1 MKTILSVVRDF
12 VKGAGE
18 KNLSVYAAGSAF
30 FVILSVVP
38 IIIVISCIIPV
49 TGLTE
54 EILYEVVTTFLPA
67 ATKEFMVSLIRY
79 VYSNSNG
86 MLPMAV
92 ILAIW
97 SAGRGMLSLIRGLNE
112 IHGITEKRGY
122 FRLRLVSSFYTVILL
137 LGLVFTLVVSVFGQ
151 SIYDNFFVQIPVLHE
166 ILTLILEF
174 RFLLAILVLSVIFT
188 LLYTYVPDIKTS
200 LRKQF
205 YGGSMAAL
213 GCSVF
218 SYCFSVYVD
227 NYNDF
232 SSYGS
237 INTIIIIMLWLYFT
251 MYILLY
257 GAYIGSY
264 FTSKDTREGQHE
276 D

>member
-1 MKTILSVVRDF
+1 MKTILNVVRDF

-18 KNLSVYAAGSAF
+18 KKLSVYAAGSAF
-30 FVILSVVP
+30 FIILSVVP
-38 IIIVISCIIPV
+38 IIIVVSCMIPI
-49 TGLTE
+49 TGLSKE
-54 EILYEVVTTFLPA
+54 FLYEMVTNFLPA
-67 ATKEFMVSLIRY
+67 ATEEFLVSLINY
-79 VYSNSNG
+79 VYSNSTG
-86 MLPMAV
+86 MLPVAI

-97 SAGRGMLSLIRGLNE
+97 SAGRGMLSLMRGLNE
-112 IHGITEKRGY
+112 IHEITEKRGY
-122 FRLRLVSSFYTVILL
+122 FRLRVVSSFYTVILL
-137 LGLVFTLVVSVFGQ
+137 LALVFTLVVSVFGQ
-151 SIYDNFFVQIPVLHE
+151 
-166 ILTLILEF
+166 
-174 RFLLAILVLSVIFT
+174 RFLLAILVLSIIFT
-188 LLYTYVPDIKTS
+188 FLYTYVPDIETS
-200 LRKQF
+200 FRKQF
-205 YGGSMAAL
+205 YGGVMAAL

-237 INTIIIIMLWLYFT
+237 ISTIIIVMLWLYFT

-264 FTSKDTREGQHE
+264 FTSHDTQEGGKYE

>member
-12 VKGAGE
+12 LKGAGE

-54 EILYEVVTTFLPA
+54 EIIYEAVTTFLPA
-67 ATKEFMVSLIRY
+67 TTKEFMVSLIRY

-92 ILAIW
+92 ILAVW

-122 FRLRLVSSFYTVILL
+122 IRLRIVSSFYTVILL
-137 LGLVFTLVVSVFGQ
+137 LGLIFTLVVSIFGQ
-151 SIYDNFFVQIPVLHE
+151 SKFRFFLVI
-166 ILTLILEF
+166 LILS
-174 RFLLAILVLSVIFT
+174 IIFT
-188 LLYTYVPDIKTS
+188 LLYTYVPDRKTF

-264 FTSKDTREGQHE
+264 FTSQDTQEGGPK
-276 D
+276 

>member
-12 VKGAGE
+12 LKGAGE

-54 EILYEVVTTFLPA
+54 EIIYEAVTTFLPA
-67 ATKEFMVSLIRY
+67 TTKEFMVSLIRY
-79 VYSNSNG
+79 IYSNSNG

-92 ILAIW
+92 ILAVW

-122 FRLRLVSSFYTVILL
+122 IRLRIVSSFYTVILL
-137 LGLVFTLVVSVFGQ
+137 LGLIFTLVVSVFGQ
-151 SIYDNFFVQIPVLHE
+151 SKFRFFLVI
-166 ILTLILEF
+166 LILS
-174 RFLLAILVLSVIFT
+174 IIFT
-188 LLYTYVPDIKTS
+188 LLYTYVPDRKTF

-257 GAYIGSY
+257 GAYIGNY
-264 FTSKDTREGQHE
+264 VTSQDTKEGGTK
-276 D
+276 

>member
-12 VKGAGE
+12 LKGAGE

-79 VYSNSNG
+79 VYSNRNG

-92 ILAIW
+92 ILAVW

-122 FRLRLVSSFYTVILL
+122 IRLRIVSSFYTVILL
-137 LGLVFTLVVSVFGQ
+137 LGLIFTLVVSIFGQ
-151 SIYDNFFVQIPVLHE
+151 SKFRFFLVI
-166 ILTLILEF
+166 LILS
-174 RFLLAILVLSVIFT
+174 IIFT
-188 LLYTYVPDIKTS
+188 LLYTYVPDRKTF

-257 GAYIGSY
+257 GAYIGNY
-264 FTSKDTREGQHE
+264 VTSQDTKEGGTK
-276 D
+276 

>member
-12 VKGAGE
+12 LKGAGE

-54 EILYEVVTTFLPA
+54 EIIYEAVTTFLPA
-67 ATKEFMVSLIRY
+67 TTKEFMVSLIRY
-79 VYSNSNG
+79 VFSNSNG

-92 ILAIW
+92 ILAVW

-122 FRLRLVSSFYTVILL
+122 IRLRIVSSFYTVILL
-137 LGLVFTLVVSVFGQ
+137 LGLIFTLVVSVFGQ
-151 SIYDNFFVQIPVLHE
+151 SKFRFFLVI
-166 ILTLILEF
+166 LILS
-174 RFLLAILVLSVIFT
+174 IIFT

-257 GAYIGSY
+257 GAYIGNY
-264 FTSKDTREGQHE
+264 VTSQDTKEGGTK
-276 D
+276 

>member
-12 VKGAGE
+12 LKGAGE

-54 EILYEVVTTFLPA
+54 EIIYEAVTTFLPA
-67 ATKEFMVSLIRY
+67 TTKEFMVSLIRY
-79 VYSNSNG
+79 IYSNSNG

-92 ILAIW
+92 ILAVW

-122 FRLRLVSSFYTVILL
+122 IRLRIVSSFYTVILL
-137 LGLVFTLVVSVFGQ
+137 LGLIFTLVVSIFGQ
-151 SIYDNFFVQIPVLHE
+151 SKFRFFLVI
-166 ILTLILEF
+166 LILS
-174 RFLLAILVLSVIFT
+174 IIFT
-188 LLYTYVPDIKTS
+188 LLYTYVPDRKTF

-257 GAYIGSY
+257 GAYIGNY
-264 FTSKDTREGQHE
+264 VTSQDTKEGGTK
-276 D
+276 

>member
-12 VKGAGE
+12 LKGAGE

-54 EILYEVVTTFLPA
+54 EIIYEAVTTFLPA
-67 ATKEFMVSLIRY
+67 TTKEFMVSLIRY

-92 ILAIW
+92 ILAVW

-122 FRLRLVSSFYTVILL
+122 IRLRIVSSFYTVILL
-137 LGLVFTLVVSVFGQ
+137 LGLIFTLVVSIFGQ
-151 SIYDNFFVQIPVLHE
+151 SKFRFFLVI
-166 ILTLILEF
+166 LILS
-174 RFLLAILVLSVIFT
+174 IIFT
-188 LLYTYVPDIKTS
+188 LLYTYVPDRKTF

-257 GAYIGSY
+257 GAYIGNY
-264 FTSKDTREGQHE
+264 VTSQDTKEGGTK
-276 D
+276 

>member
-12 VKGAGE
+12 LKGTGE
-18 KNLSVYAAGSAF
+18 NNLSVYAAGSAF

-54 EILYEVVTTFLPA
+54 EIIYEAVTTFLPA
-67 ATKEFMVSLIRY
+67 TTKEFMVSLIRY
-79 VYSNSNG
+79 VFSNSNG

-92 ILAIW
+92 ILAVW

-122 FRLRLVSSFYTVILL
+122 IRLRIVSSFCTVILL
-137 LGLVFTLVVSVFGQ
+137 LGLIFTLVVSVFGQ
-151 SIYDNFFVQIPVLHE
+151 SKFRFFLVI
-166 ILTLILEF
+166 LILS
-174 RFLLAILVLSVIFT
+174 IIFT
-188 LLYTYVPDIKTS
+188 LLYTYVPDRITS
-200 LRKQF
+200 LRKHF

-232 SSYGS
+232 SNYGS

-257 GAYIGSY
+257 GAYIGNY
-264 FTSKDTREGQHE
+264 VTSQDTKEGGTK
-276 D
+276 

>member
-12 VKGAGE
+12 IKGAGE
-18 KNLSVYAAGSAF
+18 KNLSVDAAASAF
-30 FVILSVVP
+30 FIILSVVP
-38 IIIVISCIIPV
+38 IIIVISCMIPI
-49 TGLTE
+49 TGLTKE
-54 EILYEVVTTFLPA
+54 FLYEMVTNFFPA
-67 ATKEFMVSLIRY
+67 TTEEFWISLISY
-79 VYSNSNG
+79 VYSNSTG
-86 MLPMAV
+86 MLPVAI

-97 SAGRGMLSLIRGLNE
+97 SAGRGMLSLMRGLNE

-122 FRLRLVSSFYTVILL
+122 FRLRVVSSFYTVILL
-137 LGLVFTLVVSVFGQ
+137 LALVFTLVVSVFGQ
-151 SIYDNFFVQIPVLHE
+151 
-166 ILTLILEF
+166 
-174 RFLLAILVLSVIFT
+174 RFLLAILVLSIIFT
-188 LLYTYVPDIKTS
+188 FLYTYVPDIKTS
-200 LRKQF
+200 FRKQF
-205 YGGSMAAL
+205 YGGVMAAL

-264 FTSKDTREGQHE
+264 FTSRDT
-276 D
+276 

>member
-30 FVILSVVP
+30 FIILSVVP
-38 IIIVISCIIPV
+38 IIIVVSCMIPI
-49 TGLTE
+49 TGLSKE
-54 EILYEVVTTFLPA
+54 FLYEMVTNFLPA
-67 ATKEFMVSLIRY
+67 ATEEFLVSLINY
-79 VYSNSNG
+79 VYSNSTG
-86 MLPMAV
+86 MLPVAI

-97 SAGRGMLSLIRGLNE
+97 SAGRGMLSLMRGLNE

-122 FRLRLVSSFYTVILL
+122 FRLRVVSSFYTVILL
-137 LGLVFTLVVSVFGQ
+137 LALVFTLVVSVFGQ
-151 SIYDNFFVQIPVLHE
+151 
-166 ILTLILEF
+166 
-174 RFLLAILVLSVIFT
+174 RFLLAILVLSIIFT
-188 LLYTYVPDIKTS
+188 FLYMYVPDIKTS
-200 LRKQF
+200 FRKQF
-205 YGGSMAAL
+205 YGGVMAAL

-237 INTIIIIMLWLYFT
+237 ISTIVIVMLWLYFT

-264 FTSKDTREGQHE
+264 FASQDT
-276 D
+276 